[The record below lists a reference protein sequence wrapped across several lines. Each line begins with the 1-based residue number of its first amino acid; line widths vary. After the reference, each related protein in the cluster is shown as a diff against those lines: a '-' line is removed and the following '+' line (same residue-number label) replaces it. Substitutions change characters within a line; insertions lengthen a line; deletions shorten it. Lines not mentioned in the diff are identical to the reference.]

1 MADITPC
8 AAGTGGEHVGF
19 VLCKQPPCGGNTTN
33 SPWLS
38 VYSQSPSYKAVISH
52 PCLALE
58 PALCSYLQHV
68 RNSLHSLHSES
79 RGWWTSQKVLT
90 DIKGEPEETGKGN
103 TFAALAL
110 SPSPNDSL
118 LLTV

>member
-33 SPWLS
+33 SPWIS

-58 PALCSYLQHV
+58 QHYAPIYNMFEIAFIV
-68 RNSLHSLHSES
+68 C
-79 RGWWTSQKVLT
+79 TQKV
-90 DIKGEPEETGKGN
+90 EEGGR
-103 TFAALAL
+103 LRRR
-110 SPSPNDSL
+110 
-118 LLTV
+118 